1 MEWLA
6 AADERTLHVSV
17 VSVGELRRGIER
29 VRDPR
34 RRADLE
40 AFLSALRARLG
51 PRVLAFDAAVAER
64 CGRLTA
70 RLAAAG
76 RTAPA
81 IDSLIAATALEHDL
95 TMVTRNAG
103 DFAGLEVPV
112 VNPFD

>member
-51 PRVLAFDAAVAER
+51 PRVLAFDAER
-64 CGRLTA
+64 WGRLTA